1 MGTRHLYWILTS
13 PSFAGIA
20 VQGKKEE
27 EKYDAR
33 LRKENETRTGKRKER
48 KG

>member
-13 PSFAGIA
+13 PSFA

-33 LRKENETRTGKRKER
+33 LRKENERRNEKRKER